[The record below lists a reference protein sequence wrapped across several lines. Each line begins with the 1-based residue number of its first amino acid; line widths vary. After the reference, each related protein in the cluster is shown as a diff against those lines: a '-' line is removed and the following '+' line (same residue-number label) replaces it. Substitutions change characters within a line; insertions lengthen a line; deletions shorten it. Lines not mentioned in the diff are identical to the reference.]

1 MAASNGMDAMKRFY
15 NAIIA
20 VYSEEALRPPNA
32 ADLNRLLDEG
42 NKAGFPGCIGS
53 INCMH
58 WHWKNGRR
66 SWKGMFQGRSG
77 IPTVILEAIA
87 DSKIRFWHFKFGLPA
102 SVNDVNVLDKS
113 SLFENAVHGEEAPCE
128 NFIVNGNP

>member
-1 MAASNGMDAMKRFY
+1 
-15 NAIIA
+15 
-20 VYSEEALRPPNA
+20 
-32 ADLNRLLDEG
+32 
-42 NKAGFPGCIGS
+42 
-53 INCMH
+53 
-58 WHWKNGRR
+58 
-66 SWKGMFQGRSG
+66 MFQGRSG

-128 NFIVNGNP
+128 NFIVNGNPYEYAYWLGDGIYPAYACFVKTIPNPTTRMQKCLL